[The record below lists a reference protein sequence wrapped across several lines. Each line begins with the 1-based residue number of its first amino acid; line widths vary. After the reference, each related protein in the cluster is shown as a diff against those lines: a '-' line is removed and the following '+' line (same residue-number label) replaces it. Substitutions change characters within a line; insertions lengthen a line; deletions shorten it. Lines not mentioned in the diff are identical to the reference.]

1 MVLFSLV
8 QQVMEYEYEAAM
20 EKHYRSSLLKAFR
33 KTVNDGYFPFIIV
46 DCVNHQVKHFEEMW
60 SYAKQKGFQVCHKVF
75 WFYEACSESSQIE
88 GLEQQRIGHVRCCL
102 TDLAN

>member
-1 MVLFSLV
+1 
-8 QQVMEYEYEAAM
+8 MEYEYEAAM

-60 SYAKQKGFQVCHKVF
+60 SYAKQKGFQVHHHRVLCFRLVLWVCLF
-75 WFYEACSESSQIE
+75 
-88 GLEQQRIGHVRCCL
+88 QRL
-102 TDLAN
+102 PFFLW

>member
-1 MVLFSLV
+1 
-8 QQVMEYEYEAAM
+8 MEYEYEAAM

-60 SYAKQKGFQVCHKVF
+60 SYAKQKGFQVLHHYRVLCFPIGVINSFVPKVTLLLMVV
-75 WFYEACSESSQIE
+75 YESVVQN
-88 GLEQQRIGHVRCCL
+88 LL
-102 TDLAN
+102 

>member
-1 MVLFSLV
+1 
-8 QQVMEYEYEAAM
+8 MEYEYEAAM

-60 SYAKQKGFQVCHKVF
+60 SYAKQKGFQVPYRVLCFRLV
-75 WFYEACSESSQIE
+75 
-88 GLEQQRIGHVRCCL
+88 IGVCFFSKGYTLLIL
-102 TDLAN
+102 TY